1 MKLFRHT
8 HDDDPN
14 NAELTSIEA
23 RLAAVEDRPD
33 PSRNPADLP
42 QVTPNPAAID
52 CYASLGQADAAQ
64 PGADQHTSPQ
74 GLTQP
79 SADLVDRWAHAP
91 LDKLGLEYQQT
102 KQAFAHQ
109 TLGQVEPEEIRAR
122 HILPKVLGLL
132 GVLFALAGA
141 GIVVEIVYGQ
151 HAAALLSG
159 DYPEVALGAAI
170 AFALAINS
178 SAFVAG
184 GWLHATS
191 PSIVRRHGVRII
203 CITAVL
209 IGIVAAT
216 LGLVVGNYDQVTS
229 TTATGGG
236 SSTVTTAVATGRPL
250 PAIAYFTIVVLIST
264 ALAAGH
270 LLFAD
275 AWDTHKVKAI
285 KDAQARAEAA
295 SLSPWQQG
303 ESMAT
308 LCQTFLDC
316 IPAAHM
322 QGRRRVASYNSNFRR
337 TAAPA
342 IAEMFDDVAYHD
354 AEPAFSDDARALLEE
369 LNTADARRA
378 KLTLVAS

>member
-1 MKLFRHT
+1 MTLFRRT
-8 HDDDPN
+8 NDDDPN
-14 NAELTSIEA
+14 TVPLTSIEA

-33 PSRNPADLP
+33 PSRNPTDLP
-42 QVTPNPAAID
+42 QITPNPAAIE

-64 PGADQHTSPQ
+64 PGADQHTNPQ

-79 SADLVDRWAHAP
+79 SADLVARWAHAP

-122 HILPKVLGLL
+122 HILPKMLGMLLVLI
-132 GVLFALAGA
+132 ALVAA

-159 DYPEVALGAAI
+159 DYPEVALAAAI
-170 AFALAINS
+170 AFALAVNA

-191 PSIVRRHGVRII
+191 PSIVRRHGVRIA
-203 CITAVL
+203 CITAIL
-209 IGIVAAT
+209 IGIVAAA

-229 TTATGGG
+229 ITATGGG
-236 SSTVTTAVATGRPL
+236 SSTVTTVVGAGRPL
-250 PAIAYFTIVVLIST
+250 PALAYFTIVVLIST

-275 AWDTHKVKAI
+275 AWDTNKVKAI
-285 KDAQARAEAA
+285 KDAQAKAEEA

-308 LCQTFLDC
+308 ICQTFLDC
-316 IPAAHM
+316 IPAANL
-322 QGRRRVASYNSNFRR
+322 QGRRRVASYNAAFRR
-337 TAAPA
+337 NAAPA
-342 IAEMFDDVAYHD
+342 IAEMFDDVAYKD
-354 AEPAFSDDARALLEE
+354 AEPAWAHDARGLLEE
-369 LNTADARRA
+369 LDTADARRA
-378 KLTLVAS
+378 KLSLVAS

>member
-1 MKLFRHT
+1 MKLFRRT
-8 HDDDPN
+8 NDDPN
-14 NAELTSIEA
+14 SDPLTSIEA

-42 QVTPNPAAID
+42 QVNPNPAAIE
-52 CYASLGQADAAQ
+52 CYSLLGPADAAQ
-64 PGADQHTSPQ
+64 PGADQHTNPQ

-79 SADLVDRWAHAP
+79 SADLVARWAHAP

-102 KQAFAHQ
+102 KHAFAHQ

-132 GVLFALAGA
+132 FVLIALVAA

-159 DYPEVALGAAI
+159 DYPEVALAAAI
-170 AFALAINS
+170 AFALAVNA

-191 PSIVRRHGVRII
+191 PSIVRRHGVRIV
-203 CITAVL
+203 CITALL

-229 TTATGGG
+229 STVTGGG
-236 SSTVTTAVATGRPL
+236 SSTVTTAVAAGRPL

-275 AWDTHKVKAI
+275 AWDTHKVKMT
-285 KDAQARAEAA
+285 KDAEAKAEEA

-316 IPAAHM
+316 IPAAHL
-322 QGRRRVASYNSNFRR
+322 QGRRRVASYNSTFRR
-337 TAAPA
+337 NAAPA
-342 IAEMFDDVAYHD
+342 IAEMFEDVAYD
-354 AEPAFSDDARALLEE
+354 AVEPAWADDARALLEE
-369 LNTADARRA
+369 LSTAEARRA